1 VPEVIFL
8 GTAAAVPD
16 QEHENTH
23 MALRDDTGVVL
34 IDCSGSPLPRL
45 SRAGIDQEQVTDII
59 LTHFHP
65 DHVGGIP
72 LLLMNMWLLGRR
84 TALRIYGLH
93 HCLER
98 VEDTMGFFHW
108 ENWPRFF
115 PVAFHR
121 LPEQRGVQ
129 VLERG
134 LIRILAS
141 PVKHVIPTIG
151 LRVDVA
157 GKPAFAYSCDTEP
170 CPAVVEL
177 ASGAPI
183 LVHEATGE
191 GVGHSSAAQA
201 GGIAAESGVV
211 QLYLVHYQVN
221 GGVDEDALRR
231 EAATEFDGEVV
242 VARDWMRV
250 DLGTAV

>member
-1 VPEVIFL
+1 MPELIFL

-16 QEHENTH
+16 QEHENTQL
-23 MALRDDTGVVL
+23 ALRYDAGVVL

-45 SRAGIDQEQVTDII
+45 ARAGIDQEQVTDII

-72 LLLMNMWLLGRR
+72 LLLMNMWLLGRKA
-84 TALRIYGLH
+84 ALRIYGLH

-98 VEDTMGFFHW
+98 VEDMMGFFHW

-121 LPEQRGVQ
+121 LPEQPGVQ
-129 VLERG
+129 VLEHG
-134 LIRILAS
+134 PVRILAS
-141 PVKHVIPTIG
+141 SVRHVIPTIG
-151 LRVDVA
+151 LRVEV
-157 GKPAFAYSCDTEP
+157 GGQPVLAYSCDTEP

-177 ASGAPI
+177 ARGAPTLI
-183 LVHEATGE
+183 HEATGE

-201 GGIAAESGVV
+201 GGIAVEAGVR
-211 QLYLVHYQVN
+211 QLYLIHYTISD
-221 GGVDEDALRR
+221 GVDEEALRR
-231 EAATEFDGEVV
+231 EAAMEFEGEVII
-242 VARDWMRV
+242 ARDWMRI
-250 DLGTAV
+250 DLGGAV